1 ERRRADQRRRN
12 ADRYARLRSGSAR
25 TARQEFHE
33 DRVPRAGGYLRV
45 MTGTKRSK
53 IKKNDQV
60 AVIAGRDKGKR
71 GRVLEVA
78 PATGKIKVEGVG
90 VIKRHQKAN
99 PQSNRGGGII
109 EKEAFINISNVQL
122 IDPQSGKPT
131 RVKYLVESD
140 GTKIR
145 VAAASG
151 HSLEK

>member
-1 ERRRADQRRRN
+1 MA
-12 ADRYARLRSGSAR
+12 
-25 TARQEFHE
+25 
-33 DRVPRAGGYLRV
+33 
-45 MTGTKRSK
+45 GTKRSK

-60 AVIAGRDKGKR
+60 VIIAGRDKGKR
-71 GRVLEVA
+71 GRVLEVT
-78 PATGKIKVEGVG
+78 PSDSKIKVEGVG
-90 VIKRHQKAN
+90 VIKRHQRAN

-131 RVKYLVESD
+131 RVKYQIEGD

-145 VAAASG
+145 VAATSG

>member
-1 ERRRADQRRRN
+1 MA
-12 ADRYARLRSGSAR
+12 
-25 TARQEFHE
+25 
-33 DRVPRAGGYLRV
+33 
-45 MTGTKRSK
+45 GTKRSK

-90 VIKRHQKAN
+90 VLKRHQRAN

-131 RVKYLVESD
+131 RVKYLMESD
-140 GTKIR
+140 GSKTR
-145 VAAASG
+145 VAAGSG

>member
-1 ERRRADQRRRN
+1 M
-12 ADRYARLRSGSAR
+12 
-25 TARQEFHE
+25 
-33 DRVPRAGGYLRV
+33 AGK
-45 MTGTKRSK
+45 KRSK

-60 AVIAGRDKGKR
+60 VIIAGRDKGKR

-78 PATGKIKVEGVG
+78 PITGKIKVEGAG
-90 VIKRHQKAN
+90 VIKRHQRAN

-131 RVKYLVESD
+131 RARYQIEGD
-140 GTKIR
+140 GAKIR

>member
-1 ERRRADQRRRN
+1 MA
-12 ADRYARLRSGSAR
+12 
-25 TARQEFHE
+25 
-33 DRVPRAGGYLRV
+33 
-45 MTGTKRSK
+45 GTKRSK

-78 PATGKIKVEGVG
+78 QATGKIKVEGVG
-90 VIKRHQKAN
+90 IIKRHQKAN

-131 RVKYLVESD
+131 RVRYLVESD
-140 GTKIR
+140 GSKTR

>member
-1 ERRRADQRRRN
+1 M
-12 ADRYARLRSGSAR
+12 S
-25 TARQEFHE
+25 
-33 DRVPRAGGYLRV
+33 
-45 MTGTKRSK
+45 GTKRSK

-60 AVIAGRDKGKR
+60 AIVAGRDKGKR

-78 PATGKIKVEGVG
+78 PAKGKIKVEGVG
-90 VIKRHQKAN
+90 MIKRHQRAN

-109 EKEAFINISNVQL
+109 DKEAYIDISNVQL

-131 RVKYLVESD
+131 RVKYQVEGD
-140 GTKIR
+140 GSKIR

>member
-1 ERRRADQRRRN
+1 M
-12 ADRYARLRSGSAR
+12 
-25 TARQEFHE
+25 
-33 DRVPRAGGYLRV
+33 AGK
-45 MTGTKRSK
+45 KRSK

-60 AVIAGRDKGKR
+60 VIIAGRDKGKR

-78 PATGKIKVEGVG
+78 PITGKIKVEGAG
-90 VIKRHQKAN
+90 VIKRHQRAN

-131 RVKYLVESD
+131 RVRYQIEGD
-140 GTKIR
+140 GSKIR
-145 VAAASG
+145 VAAGSG